1 MTKSDYAHEYAAAE
15 FLKWFTDTK
24 QNVKFAIT
32 TGYFPV
38 KNEAL
43 SEEILLAAL
52 EENNINSE
60 SIKSTIK
67 TTSKMLE
74 TYELYSNKPFDKSY
88 EMRRFLETNLF
99 EKVTTDLEAL
109 DSSNMEMDER
119 AKAIEELTSMPSF
132 EKWYEDLVNNANK
145 ILKG

>member
-1 MTKSDYAHEYAAAE
+1 
-15 FLKWFTDTK
+15 
-24 QNVKFAIT
+24 
-32 TGYFPV
+32 
-38 KNEAL
+38 
-43 SEEILLAAL
+43 
-52 EENNINSE
+52 
-60 SIKSTIK
+60 
-67 TTSKMLE
+67 
-74 TYELYSNKPFDKSY
+74 
-88 EMRRFLETNLF
+88 MRRFLETNLF